1 MRIRG
6 IIGHRAQIARLET
19 LARGGRRP
27 QSMIFSGPAGIG
39 KRALA
44 REFIASLLCKAGDPP
59 CGSCPSCTQ
68 LRSGAHPD
76 FMELAPNEKG
86 SIPIGNEERREE
98 GSIRWLIERLSR
110 KALSGGYGVIIDGVE
125 SISIEGQNALLKT
138 IEEPTESTCLILIAS
153 NRAGILPTIRS
164 RCFEMAFYPL
174 GEAEL
179 DELLGRQGIPH
190 EKRSLIVP
198 MAGGT
203 LRCALPLADN
213 ETMEKLRAVCAE
225 ISAFLSRAEMIGQA
239 FDNALK
245 HIEAGVL
252 LDILLNLYGL
262 NMRQLAR
269 GEGAP
274 QEYADLFINDMKG
287 LSRILKILLA
297 LKRGQVNN
305 LNLRIALKA
314 MLYSIDTVGARAPL
328 LDSAYRG

>member
-6 IIGHRAQIARLET
+6 IIGHALQIARLET

-39 KRALA
+39 KRTLA
-44 REFIASLLCKAGDPP
+44 REFIASLLCKAEDPP
-59 CGSCPSCTQ
+59 CGSCLSCAQ

-76 FMELAPNEKG
+76 FMELAPNDKG

-98 GSIRWLIERLSR
+98 GSVRWLIERLSR
-110 KALSGGYGVIIDGVE
+110 KALSGSYGVIIDGME

-138 IEEPTESTCLILIAS
+138 IEEPPESTCMIIIAS

-174 GEAEL
+174 GDGEL
-179 DELLGRQGIPH
+179 DELLGRQGVPP
-190 EKRSLIVP
+190 EDRRLIVP

-213 ETMEKLRAVCAE
+213 ETMEKLRSVCAE

-239 FDNALK
+239 FDAALK

-252 LDILLNLYGL
+252 LDVLLNLYGL
-262 NMRQLAR
+262 NMRCLAL

-274 QEYADLFINDMKG
+274 PGYADLFVSDIKG

-314 MLYSIDTVGARAPL
+314 MLYSINAGGARAPL